1 MALVTGPRPAF
12 RASPDIVG
20 LTHCLSATLAKL
32 LHAGK
37 DPRIMTEVFIET
49 APAKLNLAL
58 HLRRRRAD
66 GFHDLETIFAFTA
79 FGDTL
84 RARAADGLSL
94 DISGE
99 FAGLA
104 GAGPDNLVLRAAAAL
119 AHAAGITAG
128 AALSLEKRIPVA
140 AGLGGGSA
148 DAAAAL
154 RLLNRL
160 WGLDWPELR
169 LRHIAETLGADV
181 PACVAARTCFGA
193 GRGDVLGDWPRALT
207 GTAVLLVNPRVAVPT
222 GPVFAGWDQ
231 HDLGGIAAGAP
242 LPSLRND
249 MTAAAVAIAPVIR
262 DVLADLAATAGADLV
277 RMSGSGATCLA
288 LYDSVAARDTAAAAL
303 ASTGW
308 WLAPTSLL

>member
-1 MALVTGPRPAF
+1 MVAKPA
-12 RASPDIVG
+12 
-20 LTHCLSATLAKL
+20 LAKPQR
-32 LHAGK
+32 AGK
-37 DPRIMTEVFIET
+37 SPGIMPGSHPESFVET

-58 HLRRRRAD
+58 HLRRRRPD
-66 GFHDLETIFAFTA
+66 GFHNLETVFAFTE

-84 RARAADGLSL
+84 HATAADTLSL
-94 DISGE
+94 AISGE
-99 FAGLA
+99 FAGPA

-119 AHAAGITAG
+119 AHIAGIAAG

-160 WGLDWPELR
+160 WQLDWPEAR

-181 PACVAARTCFGA
+181 PACVAARSCFGA
-193 GRGDVLGDWPRALT
+193 GRGEALGEWPQMLT
-207 GTAVLLVNPRVAVPT
+207 GTPVLLVNPRVAVPT

-231 HDLGGIAAGAP
+231 QDLGGIAAGAP
-242 LPSLRND
+242 LQTLRND
-249 MTAAAVAIAPVIR
+249 MTAAALCIAPVIG
-262 DVLADLAATAGADLV
+262 DVLAALAATRGTWLV

-288 LYDSVAARDTAAAAL
+288 LYDSVDARDTAAAGL
-303 ASTGW
+303 STSGW
-308 WLAPTSLL
+308 WLAPTALL